1 MFHQCFC
8 VSLCPKKL
16 WSGHIFRPININR
29 SFMQC
34 LFCFCFCFLY
44 FLISQMY
51 QLALFIYFIFMGS
64 WIYLET
70 NNRKLKG
77 QQQPWIFDILMK
89 LRPRLQAFI
98 PVHIC
103 PWCTIV
109 FLSTQ
114 MNSQVN
120 FPGLK
125 VHWSPSFFSIISL
138 SYSQRKQKFYALLFI
153 LIQQK

>member
-29 SFMQC
+29 SFMPC

-114 MNSQVN
+114 MKSQVN

-125 VHWSPSFFSIISL
+125 VHWSPLSSQLYLLVIHKENKSFMHYF
-138 SYSQRKQKFYALLFI
+138 LF
-153 LIQQK
+153 